1 MSKFFNFSIIL
12 HLLVFVILIYNPIQS
27 RHNHKMNLSSVNL
40 IILEDPIQENIIKLN
55 KSNDKIEHKNLSSAS
70 FSSLIESKK
79 YVSEIRGDES
89 SQKIQILSSKSPK
102 KTKINKIKPN
112 NIINDEIILKRNEK
126 NLSKSKIYNVKK
138 FQIFREKSQNLKKIE
153 NNVPLNKNLNRNI
166 SFSSANKNFKPLNE
180 NKTSN
185 LLNELGFKNSKTML
199 KDDKDVSSNNKVYCS
214 NNKIKKLNKMEIRD
228 DITIRELL
236 LKNNYYNKIYN
247 NFRMKSNIT
256 INQLLSKNNIY
267 YSNNEREITIKSI
280 LNSMNNN
287 DSLIICE

>member
-40 IILEDPIQENIIKLN
+40 IILEDPIQEKIIKLN
-55 KSNDKIEHKNLSSAS
+55 KNRKKIEQNNLSSAS

-79 YVSEIRGDES
+79 NVSGVKIDES
-89 SQKIQILSSKSPK
+89 SQKIKILNSKSATK
-102 KTKINKIKPN
+102 KKINKIKFN
-112 NIINDEIILKRNEK
+112 NFINDEIILKRNDK
-126 NLSKSKIYNVKK
+126 NLSKSKIHNVKK
-138 FQIFREKSQNLKKIE
+138 FQILKEKSQNLKKIE
-153 NNVPLNKNLNRNI
+153 NYVPLNKNLNRNI

-185 LLNELGFKNSKTML
+185 LLNELGFKNSETLL
-199 KDDKDVSSNNKVYCS
+199 KDNKDVSDSNKVYCS
-214 NNKIKKLNKMEIRD
+214 NNKIKKLNKLEIRD
-228 DITIRELL
+228 DITIKELL

-256 INQLLSKNNIY
+256 INQLLSRNNIY